1 MTAGG
6 GRAARFQHEAR
17 GFGVVS
23 DMRLHLGR
31 ARSAKGRRDR
41 VVWTSA
47 VPGHPHD
54 EALITGVPWIKG
66 SDVSSE
72 LRVGFRAVDGLQ
84 IRFAESGGSAS
95 QRLVLTSPWP
105 ESLYAFERVWPRLS
119 RTARLLAVD
128 LPGFGRSQQRTSLM
142 SPMAM
147 SDFLISI
154 LDDWDIRDPHLI
166 CPGTGTAAA
175 LFTAANHP
183 GRVRSLVIGGG
194 GAAYPLA
201 VGEALQ
207 DLIRAPGI
215 GAFRPQDPRALVQG
229 MMTELG
235 PAAPA
240 SYPEQLRLLAG
251 RLPGIFTPVQI
262 ITGRRDRLV
271 PVANAEFLLARL
283 PNSRLEVLDAGHFVW
298 EEAAGPYA
306 AIITAWVNGGY
317 LTGNSGMDRT

>member
-23 DMRLHLGR
+23 DMRLHVGR

>member
-1 MTAGG
+1 
-6 GRAARFQHEAR
+6 
-17 GFGVVS
+17 
-23 DMRLHLGR
+23 
-31 ARSAKGRRDR
+31 
-41 VVWTSA
+41 
-47 VPGHPHD
+47 
-54 EALITGVPWIKG
+54 
-66 SDVSSE
+66 VSSE

-119 RTARLLAVD
+119 RTARLVAID
-128 LPGFGRSQQRTSLM
+128 LPGFGRSQRRTSLL

-147 SDFLISI
+147 SDFLIRI
-154 LDDWDIRDPHLI
+154 LDDWDINDPHLI

-175 LFTAANHP
+175 LFAAAKYP
-183 GRVRSLVIGGG
+183 GRVRSLVIGSGS
-194 GAAYPLA
+194 AAYPLA
-201 VGEALQ
+201 VGGAWQ
-207 DLIRAPGI
+207 DLIQAPGI
-215 GAFRPQDPRALVQG
+215 DALRRQDPAALVQA

-240 SYPEQLRLLAG
+240 SDIIADYIESNRGDRFAEAARYVRSYPDQLRLLAG

-262 ITGRRDRLV
+262 ITGRRDRRV
-271 PVANAEFLLARL
+271 PANADFLLARL
-283 PNSRLEVLDAGHFVW
+283 PNSRHEVLDAGHFVW

-317 LTGNSGMDRT
+317 LTGNSGMSQP